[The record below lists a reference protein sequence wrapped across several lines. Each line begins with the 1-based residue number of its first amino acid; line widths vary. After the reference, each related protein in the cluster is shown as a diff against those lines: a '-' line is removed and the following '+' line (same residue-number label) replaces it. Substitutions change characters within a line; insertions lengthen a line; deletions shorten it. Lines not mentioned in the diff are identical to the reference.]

1 MATGIR
7 NEARLHGKFVM
18 KVRGMFEHRAEWLY
32 LVLDEA
38 RKKGLEW
45 ESFAPEAIYR
55 CGCYHGAELA
65 ASASGEAGLI
75 PLRKKTFSGIGT
87 KIFEMKVRKSTAD
100 ELTVEF
106 HYCPLVS
113 AWKKQGAS
121 DGDIGKLCDI
131 AMRGDA
137 GIAAAFGARLE
148 LGEVIAKGGA
158 VCELRFLR
166 EAGKA

>member
-1 MATGIR
+1 MATAIR
-7 NEARLHGKFVM
+7 NEAKRNGKFIT

-38 RKKGLEW
+38 RKKGFKW
-45 ESFAPEAIYR
+45 DDFAPEAIHR

-65 ASASGEAGLI
+65 RGSDRGQGLV
-75 PLRKKTFSGIGT
+75 PLRKKTFSGMGI
-87 KIFEMKVRKSTAD
+87 KVFEMKVKKSTAD
-100 ELTVEF
+100 ELAVEF

-121 DGDIGKLCDI
+121 DEDIGKLCDI

-137 GIAAAFGARLE
+137 GIAEAFGATLE
-148 LGEVIAKGGA
+148 LGEVIAKGGQT
-158 VCELRFLR
+158 CQLRFLR
-166 EAGKA
+166 KA